1 MPKRLNLTDEQRKE
15 RKREYQ
21 RRYRQKLKAEKEKKR
36 QEQAKAKAT
45 LLDSL
50 PDPTIPDAITAAIVN
65 ERHGFSIIEGVQ
77 HGEKRIVILESLG
90 NTEIRYRVK
99 EVSYSFF
106 PTKTEAVEYCRKN
119 AKRMKYFFLT
129 E

>member
-65 ERHGFSIIEGVQ
+65 ERHGS
-77 HGEKRIVILESLG
+77 
-90 NTEIRYRVK
+90 
-99 EVSYSFF
+99 
-106 PTKTEAVEYCRKN
+106 TKTEAVEYCRKN